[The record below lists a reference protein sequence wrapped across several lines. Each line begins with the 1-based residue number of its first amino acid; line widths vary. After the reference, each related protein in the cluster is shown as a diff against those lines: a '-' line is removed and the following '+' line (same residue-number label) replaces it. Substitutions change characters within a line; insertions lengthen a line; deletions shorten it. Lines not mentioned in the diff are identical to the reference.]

1 MKKILSIILLSV
13 LTLGLFSCGGS
24 GESTKKEKPL
34 TSDQIVQKMKD
45 DYSLPITQELTYTEE
60 TDENGLLGRPDQYTS
75 KTSWNDENDVDEV
88 QMCNDYPDDDYR
100 DCTVEVFENK
110 SDARERQ
117 EYIES
122 VWEDGGLLH
131 QDQYI
136 YRAGTA
142 LLRVTYQITPDQAA
156 AYEKA
161 FYEIM
166 GVDSGK

>member
-1 MKKILSIILLSV
+1 MKKILSVILLSFLV
-13 LTLGLFSCGGS
+13 LGLCSCGG
-24 GESTKKEKPL
+24 GDTAKKDKPL
-34 TSDQIVQKMKD
+34 TSEQIVQKLKD

-60 TDENGLLGRPDQYTS
+60 TDGNGLLGRPDQYTS

-88 QMCNDYPDDDYR
+88 QMCNDYPGDDYR
-100 DCTVEVFENK
+100 HCTVEVFENK

-122 VWEDGGLLH
+122 VWDKGGSLH

>member
-1 MKKILSIILLSV
+1 
-13 LTLGLFSCGGS
+13 
-24 GESTKKEKPL
+24 
-34 TSDQIVQKMKD
+34 
-45 DYSLPITQELTYTEE
+45 
-60 TDENGLLGRPDQYTS
+60 
-75 KTSWNDENDVDEV
+75 
-88 QMCNDYPDDDYR
+88 MCNDYPDDDYR

>member
-1 MKKILSIILLSV
+1 MKLLKRRGD
-13 LTLGLFSCGGS
+13 T
-24 GESTKKEKPL
+24 ST
-34 TSDQIVQKMKD
+34 IRRV
-45 DYSLPITQELTYTEE
+45 E
-60 TDENGLLGRPDQYTS
+60 TDDEMLLGYIGQVRDFMAEQWVKET
-75 KTSWNDENDVDEV
+75 TGETI
-88 QMCNDYPDDDYR
+88 DDIEQA
-100 DCTVEVFENK
+100 TWL
-110 SDARERQ
+110 
-117 EYIES
+117 YIAIDRS

>member
-1 MKKILSIILLSV
+1 MKKILSVILLSF
-13 LTLGLFSCGGS
+13 LILGLCACGS
-24 GESTKKEKPL
+24 GGDAANKDKPL
-34 TSDQIVQKMKD
+34 TSEQIVQKLKD

-60 TDENGLLGRPDQYTS
+60 TDSNGLLGRPDQYTS

-88 QMCNDYPDDDYR
+88 QMCNDYPNDDYR

>member
-24 GESTKKEKPL
+24 GESAEKEKPL

-75 KTSWNDENDVDEV
+75 KTSWNDENDADDVE
-88 QMCNDYPDDDYR
+88 MCTEYPDEDYR
-100 DCTVEVFENK
+100 YCTLEVFENR
-110 SDARERQ
+110 SDAQERQ
-117 EYIES
+117 DYIES
-122 VWEDGGLLH
+122 VWDKGGSLR

-136 YRAGTA
+136 YRAENA
-142 LLRVTYQITPDQAA
+142 LLRVTYAITPDQATK
-156 AYEKA
+156 YEAA

-166 GVDSGK
+166 GVKK

>member
-24 GESTKKEKPL
+24 GESAEKEKPL

-60 TDENGLLGRPDQYTS
+60 TDGNGLLGRPDQYTS

>member
-1 MKKILSIILLSV
+1 MKKILSVILLSF
-13 LTLGLFSCGGS
+13 LILGLCACGS
-24 GESTKKEKPL
+24 GGDTAKKDKPL
-34 TSDQIVQKMKD
+34 TSEQIVQKLKD
-45 DYSLPITQELTYTEE
+45 DYSLPITQELTYT
-60 TDENGLLGRPDQYTS
+60 
-75 KTSWNDENDVDEV
+75 VDEV